1 MAQSPLPQII
11 NWAVSWISVLSWF
24 SPRAVSWSW
33 FSPRAESWP
42 WYRPVGDY
50 PGIGFWREIQ
60 MSCLLGTCI
69 HYFKTVKSW
78 SSSIIMSWYD
88 PWPRAHKKYTAFGLH
103 GPALGLDLSVYGLG
117 LVHAGLRR
125 YIFRDPSA
133 RGRIISHCTA
143 VMPSENIKAQVAKDK
158 IIQRI

>member
-1 MAQSPLPQII
+1 MHELSRII
-11 NWAVSWISVLSWF
+11 TNW
-24 SPRAVSWSW
+24 
-33 FSPRAESWP
+33 AESWP

-133 RGRIISHCTA
+133 RGRIISHCPLGKRYFR
-143 VMPSENIKAQVAKDK
+143 VIKSMQWIVE
-158 IIQRI
+158 ILNLLQSSSLVVSFLVSSLVQTYYQ

>member
-1 MAQSPLPQII
+1 MANII
-11 NWAVSWISVLSWF
+11 SKILHSLHFLKSSTGRYHGFQYCHDTAQLVIILLS
-24 SPRAVSWSW
+24 S
-33 FSPRAESWP
+33 
-42 WYRPVGDY
+42 
-50 PGIGFWREIQ
+50 
-60 MSCLLGTCI
+60 CI
-69 HYFKTVKSW
+69 HYFKIVKTW

-133 RGRIISHCTA
+133 RGRIISHCPLGKRYFR
-143 VMPSENIKAQVAKDK
+143 VIKSMQWIVE
-158 IIQRI
+158 ILNLLQSSSLVVSFLVSSLVQTYYQ